1 MVPRKDTAIAAVTS
15 IPDPAA
21 DVLTFTSD
29 YTADLSAGTDTKI
42 FEVSAVVYC
51 VKNSTVLTTA
61 TDDEL
66 AVDDWISVPA
76 CGIGAAKVSAAHGE
90 APAQAG
96 ETIVDTPATVTVTS
110 ANSGAGVSAYALKY
124 TCVLN
129 GQIVARMALLGVDG
143 GGGASAVIKKF
154 VVGYGAILPG
164 CKLMQA
170 DGTTEVTGAVV
181 TVTSDASLIKI
192 YDAYVNQEIYASSPT
207 GTSQTFQCAQAYLPL
222 VTPTHA
228 FTDSNG
234 FPRGQSYDESGNY
247 IGGQDQAIL
256 PGIAVDNHR
265 RRLANTGLVTIKIGF
280 SGPSVQ
286 GPQHLLIVE
295 DYQCDAGC
303 TPKLIGMPLE
313 TRLTSNYWSTVVELT
328 KSDFNSYECG
338 RRGKCDYS
346 TGLCQCFAGY
356 VGDNCNTL
364 TTLV

>member
-1 MVPRKDTAIAAVTS
+1 MDLTSANAA
-15 IPDPAA
+15 A
-21 DVLTFTSD
+21 L
-29 YTADLSAGTDTKI
+29 
-42 FEVSAVVYC
+42 FEVSAVVFC
-51 VKNSTVLTTA
+51 VKGSTVLTTA

-170 DGTTEVTGAVV
+170 DGTTEVTNAVV
-181 TVTSDASLIKI
+181 TVTSDATLIKI
-192 YDAYVNQEIYASSPT
+192 YDAYVNQEIYASSSS
-207 GTSQTFQCAQAYLPL
+207 SQTFQCAQAYLPL

-228 FTDSNG
+228 FTDGYG
-234 FPRGQSYDESGNY
+234 FARGQSYDESGNY

-256 PGIAVDNHR
+256 PGIALIIIDV
-265 RRLANTGLVTIKIGF
+265 V
-280 SGPSVQ
+280 
-286 GPQHLLIVE
+286 LL
-295 DYQCDAGC
+295 
-303 TPKLIGMPLE
+303 TP
-313 TRLTSNYWSTVVELT
+313 
-328 KSDFNSYECG
+328 
-338 RRGKCDYS
+338 
-346 TGLCQCFAGY
+346 
-356 VGDNCNTL
+356 
-364 TTLV
+364 